1 MTNDSPG
8 SQGARENGDERPEEA
23 SSPDGHASQANAVPH
38 TMLASF
44 IRIAR
49 HHGVDL
55 SLPTLLQRFAVREN
69 EISDSLLL
77 RIGKEH
83 GFRIQEKTL
92 QWQEL
97 VNAGDVWPALAR
109 LKDGRGI
116 IVSGIAPVSETE
128 FRVAWID
135 PANPGAGFLLFSE
148 EEWFANT
155 GGTFFLIKRLYALD
169 DESQPFG
176 LRWFL
181 PEILRQKGVFRD
193 VAVSAM
199 FLNLFAL
206 ASPFFFQ
213 ILVDKVLMHKAEA
226 TLHALVAGMLLVV
239 LFDSVLT
246 WLKNYMLLHAT
257 TKIDLRLSKRTF
269 SHLLSLPITF
279 FDNSSAGVLLK
290 HMQQTERIR
299 GFLTGSLF
307 MTMLELTVLLVLIP
321 IMFFYSVF
329 LTFLVLTFTFLVAL
343 VFLIVMIPYRRGLT
357 RLYGAEA
364 ERQSLLVET
373 MHGMSTVK
381 SMAMEPLLNRDW
393 GARSA
398 KTTILQFQVGKLSM
412 SAGTITGGLNKLMQ
426 LALPWAG
433 VALVFDGTLSV
444 GALIAF
450 NMLASRVT
458 SPLVQLVSLINEYQQ
473 VGLSLRMLA
482 NIMNSPPER
491 PAQARGL
498 TPRIQGRI
506 ELEGVSFRYGP
517 HGEYAL
523 RDISLDV
530 APGEVIGIVGRSGSG
545 KSTLTRLVQGLYT
558 VQQGIIRIDGFDQ
571 RELDLAHL
579 RANIGVVLQE
589 SFMFRGT
596 VRQNIGLA
604 RSGASFEEIVLAARL
619 AGADEFIQRLPQ
631 GYDTE
636 LAENAAN
643 LSGGQRQRLAIARAL
658 LTKPP
663 ILILDE
669 ATSALDAESE
679 SIVQENLH
687 HIARGRTLFIVS
699 HRLAMISGADR
710 ILVMDKGQ
718 IVSQGRHEELHGR
731 CPIYTEFWSRQHR
744 HLRDGAGQ
752 GAAS

>member
-1 MTNDSPG
+1 MEDKPDFPEPRRD
-8 SQGARENGDERPEEA
+8 ADERSENDN
-23 SSPDGHASQANAVPH
+23 SLNQAAQTSAVPH
-38 TMLASF
+38 TVLAAF

-55 SLPTLLQRFAVREN
+55 SLPTLLQRFAVRET
-69 EISDSLLL
+69 EISDTLLL
-77 RIGKEH
+77 RIAKEH
-83 GFRIQEKTL
+83 GFRLQEKNL
-92 QWQEL
+92 RWRDL
-97 VNAGDVWPALAR
+97 VEAGEIWPALAR

-128 FRVAWID
+128 FRIAYVD
-135 PANPGAGFLLFSE
+135 PANPGAGFLLLTE

-155 GGTFFLIKRLYALD
+155 GGTFFLIKRIYALD

-181 PEILRQKGVFRD
+181 PEILRQKSVFRD

-239 LFDSVLT
+239 LFDCLLS
-246 WLKNYMLLHAT
+246 WLKSYMLLHAT

-307 MTMLELTVLLVLIP
+307 MTLLELTVLIVLIP

-329 LTFLVLTFTFLVAL
+329 LTFLVLAFTFLVAL
-343 VFLIVMIPYRRGLT
+343 VFFIVMTPYRHGLM

-364 ERQSLLVET
+364 ERQALLVET

-381 SMAMEPLLNRDW
+381 SMALEPLLNRDW

-398 KTTILQFQVGKLSM
+398 KATLLQFQVGKLSM
-412 SAGTITGGLNKLMQ
+412 SAGAITGGLNKLMQ

-433 VALVFDGTLSV
+433 VSLVFEGTLTV

-482 NIMNSPPER
+482 NIMDSPPER

-498 TPRIQGRI
+498 TPRIQGGI
-506 ELEGVSFRYGP
+506 ELEGVSFRYGQ

-523 RDISLDV
+523 RDITLNL
-530 APGEVIGIVGRSGSG
+530 APGDLIGIVGRSGSG

-596 VRQNIGLA
+596 VRQNISLA
-604 RSGASFEEIVLAARL
+604 RPGATFEDIVVAARL

-631 GYDTE
+631 SYDTE

-658 LTKPP
+658 LTQPR

-679 SIVQENLH
+679 SIVQDNLH
-687 HIARGRTLFIVS
+687 HIARGRTLLIVS
-699 HRLAMISGADR
+699 HRLAMLSGANR
-710 ILVMDKGQ
+710 ILVMDKGR
-718 IVSQGRHEELHGR
+718 IVSQGAHADLHGR
-731 CPIYTEFWSRQHR
+731 CPIYTELWTRQHR
-744 HLRDGAGQ
+744 HLGCESGRGT
-752 GAAS
+752 SP

>member
-1 MTNDSPG
+1 MEKDNSDSQPQKH
-8 SQGARENGDERPEEA
+8 SA
-23 SSPDGHASQANAVPH
+23 PDNVVPH
-38 TMLASF
+38 TVLAAF

-49 HHGVDL
+49 HHGADL
-55 SLPTLLQRFAVREN
+55 SLPALLQRFAVREA
-69 EISDSLLL
+69 EVSDTLLL

-92 QWQEL
+92 QWRDLAE
-97 VNAGDVWPALAR
+97 AGAIWPALAR

-116 IVSGIAPVSETE
+116 IVSGVAPVSETE
-128 FRVAWID
+128 FRIAYVD
-135 PANPGAGFLLFSE
+135 PARPEAGFLMLTE
-148 EEWFANT
+148 EEWLENT
-155 GGTFFLIKRLYALD
+155 GGTLFLIKRLYALD

-226 TLHALVAGMLLVV
+226 TLQALVAGMLLVV
-239 LFDSVLT
+239 LFDCVLS
-246 WLKNYMLLHAT
+246 WLKSYMLLHAT

-307 MTMLELTVLLVLIP
+307 MTLLELTVLIVLIP

-329 LTFLVLTFTFLVAL
+329 LTLLVLAFTFLVAL
-343 VFLIVMIPYRRGLT
+343 VFLIVMTPYRHGLM

-398 KTTILQFQVGKLSM
+398 KTTLLQFQVGKISM
-412 SAGTITGGLNKLMQ
+412 SAGAVTGGLNKLMQ

-433 VALVFDGTLSV
+433 VALVFEGELTV

-498 TPRIQGRI
+498 TPRIRGGI
-506 ELEGVSFRYGP
+506 ELEGVSFRYGQ

-523 RDISLDV
+523 RDISLGV

-558 VQQGIIRIDGFDQ
+558 VQQGIIRVDGFDQ

-604 RSGASFEEIVLAARL
+604 RPGASFEDIVTAARL
-619 AGADEFIQRLPQ
+619 SGADEFIQRLPQ

-658 LTKPP
+658 LTQPR

-679 SIVQENLH
+679 AIVQDNLR
-687 HIARGRTLFIVS
+687 HIANGRTLLIVS
-699 HRLAMISGADR
+699 HRLSMISGADR
-710 ILVMDKGQ
+710 ILVMDKGR
-718 IVSQGRHEELHGR
+718 IVSQGRHGDLHGR
-731 CPIYTEFWSRQHR
+731 CAIYTDFWARQHR
-744 HLRDGAGQ
+744 HLDNGAGPE
-752 GAAS
+752 ASS